1 MIPKDT
7 NGFDVVLGATLA
19 VDLSGTGAVLM
30 ICSTSSRRH
39 TPWKECARFVLYSMA
54 VNVAGTYIEP
64 ADAQAVVP
72 IFQKIIEN

>member
-30 ICSTSSRRH
+30 ICSTSSRRVEGTH
-39 TPWKECARFVLYSMA
+39 HGKNARALYC
-54 VNVAGTYIEP
+54 I
-64 ADAQAVVP
+64 
-72 IFQKIIEN
+72 